1 MRKTLECVPFA
12 IAAAM
17 LLAGAACSGQPK
29 ASEADP
35 SNGAEPR
42 LVKDAAGTEALELSL
57 EKIPGLSIVPVQR
70 VELPATLETT
80 GQVMLDDRR
89 AATIISRVTGRV
101 EDASLSQWD
110 DVRRGQPI
118 VTLYS
123 PDYMTAAAEYL
134 QALATSK
141 LSATPGLSDQSK
153 LTEAI
158 VAAAR
163 RKLELL
169 GIEDADIDKID
180 SPKPT
185 FVMRAPISGTVV
197 QKEVVKGSQV
207 NPGDVL
213 FNLGVTDEVWI
224 TADVYE
230 SDLARVHEGQ
240 SLEAVPLA
248 FPDQTFKGLITR
260 ISPSIDPATHT
271 AQIRCQVHNSALRLK
286 PQMLMRVRIVTSAGE
301 ALVVP
306 QESLVFETDVYYAFV
321 EIEQNK
327 ITRRRVTIASWNE
340 REHARVLT
348 GLEPGQLVIQ
358 GESLQVS
365 ALWHQ
370 AHGES
375 S

>member
-1 MRKTLECVPFA
+1 MRKRLEWLPFT
-12 IAAAM
+12 IGAAM
-17 LLAGAACSGQPK
+17 LLAAAGCRGQPK
-29 ASEADP
+29 ASEADA
-35 SNGAEPR
+35 SHGIEPR
-42 LVKDAAGTEALELSL
+42 LVTDAGGMEALELSL
-57 EKIPGLSIVPVQR
+57 EKIPGLSVVPVQR
-70 VELPATLETT
+70 VDLPAILETT
-80 GQVMLDDRR
+80 GQVTLDDRR
-89 AATIISRVTGRV
+89 SAAIISRVTGRV

-110 DVRRGQPI
+110 NVSRGQPI

-134 QALATSK
+134 QAVATSQ
-141 LSATPGLSDQSK
+141 LSAHSGLSDQSK
-153 LTEAI
+153 LAEAI
-158 VAAAR
+158 VVASR

-169 GIEDADIDKID
+169 GIEDADINKITT
-180 SPKPT
+180 PKPT
-185 FVMRAPISGTVV
+185 FVMRAPIRGTVV

-213 FNLGVTDEVWI
+213 FSLGVTDEVWI

-240 SLEAVPLA
+240 ALEAVPLA
-248 FPDQTFKGLITR
+248 FPDQTFKGVIAR
-260 ISPSIDPATHT
+260 ISPNIDQATHT
-271 AQIRCQVHNSALRLK
+271 AQIRCQVPNSALRLK

-306 QESLVFETDVYYAFV
+306 QESLVFETDSYYAFV
-321 EIEQNK
+321 EFETDK
-327 ITRRRVTIASWNE
+327 IIRRKVTIASWNE
-340 REHARVLT
+340 RGHARVLT

-358 GESLQVS
+358 GESLQVN
-365 ALWHQ
+365 AVWHQ

>member
-1 MRKTLECVPFA
+1 MRRTLECLPFA

-29 ASEADP
+29 ASDADP
-35 SNGAEPR
+35 SNGTEPR
-42 LVKDAAGTEALELSL
+42 LVKDADGSEALELSL
-57 EKIPGLSIVPVQR
+57 QKIPGLSVVPVQK

-80 GQVMLDDRR
+80 GQVTLDDRR

-101 EDASLSQWD
+101 DDASLSQWD
-110 DVRRGQPI
+110 NVRRGQPI

-134 QALATSK
+134 QAVATSQ
-141 LSATPGLSDQSK
+141 LSATAGLSDQSK
-153 LTEAI
+153 LAAAI

-169 GIEDADIDKID
+169 GIEDADIDKIAT
-180 SPKPT
+180 PRPT

-213 FNLGVTDEVWI
+213 FTLGVTDEVWI

-240 SLEAVPLA
+240 ALEAVPLA
-248 FPDQTFKGLITR
+248 FPDQTFKGVIAR
-260 ISPSIDPATHT
+260 SSPNIDPATHT
-271 AQIRCQVHNSALRLK
+271 AQIRCQMHNSALRLK

-327 ITRRRVTIASWNE
+327 IIRRKVTIASWNE
-340 REHARVLT
+340 RGHARVLS

-358 GESLQVS
+358 GESLQVN